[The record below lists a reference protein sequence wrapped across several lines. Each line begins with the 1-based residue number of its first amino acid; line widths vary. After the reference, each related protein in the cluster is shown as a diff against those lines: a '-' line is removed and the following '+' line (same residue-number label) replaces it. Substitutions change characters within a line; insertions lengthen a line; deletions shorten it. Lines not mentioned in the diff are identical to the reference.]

1 MARKHRYFVPGVTA
15 HIIKRG
21 NNRSAVFSRSD
32 DYHQFLALL
41 RDAAAR
47 CATAVHAFALM
58 TNHVHVIA
66 TPEEPASIPSMMKEL
81 GERYSQYFN
90 AAYLRSGTP
99 WDGRYRA
106 FLLLDERYWLTCLRY
121 VELNPLRAGMVTRA
135 EDYEWSTYSAH
146 AFGRHL
152 DWLEPHPLFVA
163 LGASEAER
171 AAAYRRLCSA
181 TIHDDEVRRLRAHPA
196 VVQPSAPYRGQTP
209 GSDPSADRA
218 VDLTVCG

>member
-1 MARKHRYFVPGVTA
+1 MARKHRYFIPGVTA

-32 DYHQFLALL
+32 DYNHFLALL

-47 CATAVHAFALM
+47 YATAIHAFALM
-58 TNHVHVIA
+58 TNHIHVMA
-66 TPEEPASIPSMMKEL
+66 TPEKEGSIPLMMKEL

-121 VELNPLRAGMVTRA
+121 IELNPVRAGMVTRA
-135 EDYEWSTYSAH
+135 EDYPWSTYAIH
-146 AFGRHL
+146 ALGRQIT
-152 DWLEPHPLFVA
+152 WLESHPLFIG
-163 LGASEAER
+163 LGRSDAER
-171 AAAYRRLCSA
+171 AAAYRHLCSA
-181 TIHDDEVRRLRAHPA
+181 TIDDDEVRRLRAHPA
-196 VVQPSAPYRGQTP
+196 VVQTPAAIGVRPRGQTP
-209 GSDPSADRA
+209 PTI
-218 VDLTVCG
+218 L